1 MSLNSETIFPLRLS
15 DFEYYMYSVDTP
27 QYPMA
32 FFLKAVVTGELRRAE
47 FEQSVRSACERHP
60 LSRAIVRRSLGRLRW
75 VESER
80 EKLPI
85 DWSME
90 PGGPPLCPDHL
101 NLNREPG
108 IRIWVR
114 PAGERTEITF
124 EFHHACCDGIG
135 ATQFIGDILAFY
147 GQQTAEPDAEQPRLH
162 DLSTELL
169 FRRGEIFERSKDQPK
184 QKRSVVKVIHKFR
197 RLVGRKTMLLAAPG
211 EPPSHSIDRS
221 SFLTEILE
229 RSVFRGL
236 RNLAKQT
243 GTSLND
249 VLLRE
254 MFLTLRD
261 WNVQH
266 QALIE
271 SEWLRI
277 GMPINM
283 RPPKFDG
290 LPSCNMV
297 SFMFL
302 PRQPDFCNDEE
313 KLLESISE
321 QTTRTLNQRLGNWSL
336 SVLKLMR
343 KVPGLL
349 PLLLNRRDP
358 FATSI
363 LANVGEM
370 HKNFSAAFPMHR
382 GKCIAGNIV
391 LDWLGGVAPVREGTR
406 LAVTACIYANEL
418 SINMNCDQHLYSHD
432 EARALLDLF
441 CERLKSRASHA

>member
-1 MSLNSETIFPLRLS
+1 
-15 DFEYYMYSVDTP
+15 
-27 QYPMA
+27 
-32 FFLKAVVTGELRRAE
+32 
-47 FEQSVRSACERHP
+47 
-60 LSRAIVRRSLGRLRW
+60 
-75 VESER
+75 
-80 EKLPI
+80 
-85 DWSME
+85 
-90 PGGPPLCPDHL
+90 
-101 NLNREPG
+101 
-108 IRIWVR
+108 
-114 PAGERTEITF
+114 
-124 EFHHACCDGIG
+124 
-135 ATQFIGDILAFY
+135 
-147 GQQTAEPDAEQPRLH
+147 LH

-169 FRRGEIFERSKDQPK
+169 FRRGEIFERSRDQPK
-184 QKRSVVKVIHKFR
+184 QKRSVVKVINKFR

-211 EPPSHSIDRS
+211 EPPSHTIDRS

-229 RSVFRGL
+229 RSVFREL
-236 RNLAKQT
+236 RNVAKQT
-243 GTSLND
+243 GSSLND

-266 QALIE
+266 EALIE

-283 RPPKFDG
+283 RPPNFDG

-343 KVPGLL
+343 KIPGLL

-370 HKNFSAAFPMHR
+370 HKHFTATFPMQR

-391 LDWLGGVAPVREGTR
+391 LDRLGGVAPVREGTR

-418 SINMNCDQHLYSHD
+418 SINMNCDQHLFSRD
-432 EARALLDLF
+432 EAHALLELF
-441 CERLKSRASHA
+441 SGRLKTRAAQS